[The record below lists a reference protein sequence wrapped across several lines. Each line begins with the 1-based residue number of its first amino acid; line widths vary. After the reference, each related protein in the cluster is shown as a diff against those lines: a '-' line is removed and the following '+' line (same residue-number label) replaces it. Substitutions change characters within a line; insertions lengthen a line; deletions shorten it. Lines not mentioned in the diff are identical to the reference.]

1 MIHKGAF
8 QSREGLVGKA
18 IYFIVFVTVVAG
30 LWPHLNRS
38 AFYDE
43 AWVLEAAIEPE
54 VTQGWAI
61 LLHNSSPA
69 PAGYVT
75 FMHYFS
81 TLVPL
86 EVTAFR
92 VASAM
97 AGGCVVLLALRL
109 ASGWT
114 RHLVPTLAVVAV
126 LLLMPMF
133 QRYATEVKQYVFE
146 AAITLGLLLTMRD
159 WVAGPPASRIRA
171 GWIWFLLALL
181 AILCT
186 FAAWFSVAG
195 TGLVAGLVLIK
206 NREYLQLRRAFT
218 FAFALALIAV
228 VIHTQFNRHIAGSAT
243 IEGFWHQYYLPLD
256 LNWPSHAFRSL
267 AGLIENCWFRYERV
281 SGSIV
286 LLLAIVGLITWI
298 RHDPVTGFGVL
309 GVLIIPLAAATF
321 KLWPLNLRVN
331 LHMLVLLHL
340 AAVFAPIQFIGWLM
354 CRYGTRNRR
363 ENSRLILRWLG
374 LVPALLLLGVVW
386 RESGSADYEIAS
398 VDKLLDRTAALA
410 TDDDVVVLMPA
421 ARVNQSMVPRSIAG
435 LIRESGWVTVG
446 TSRKELIPLMGL
458 STRRSV
464 LLAVSHHHGAVI
476 EGFAELAE
484 SLSSRGRL
492 TIIWQDRFVALY
504 RFTHHPSD
512 STSSWDT
519 LENGVPYHPAVGSPS
534 RNTTPF
540 FGQISDNVHRSQAG
554 LRAPHTC
561 RP

>member
-1 MIHKGAF
+1 MIHKEAIH
-8 QSREGLVGKA
+8 SREGLVGKV
-18 IYFIVFVTVVAG
+18 IYFVVFVTIAAG

-43 AWVLEAAIEPE
+43 AWVLEAAIQPE
-54 VTQGWAI
+54 VTKGWAI
-61 LLHNSSPA
+61 LLHSSSPA
-69 PAGYVT
+69 PVGYVT

-81 TLVPL
+81 TLASL

-92 VASAM
+92 VASGM
-97 AGGCVVLLALRL
+97 AGWCVVLLALQL

-146 AAITLGLLLTMRD
+146 AAITLGLLLAMRD
-159 WVAGPPASRIRA
+159 WVAGPPALRIRA
-171 GWIWFLLALL
+171 AWIWFLLALV

-206 NREYLQLRRAFT
+206 SREYLQLRRAVL
-218 FAFALALIAV
+218 FAFALAVISG

-256 LNWPSHAFRSL
+256 LSWPSHAFRSL
-267 AGLIENCWFRYERV
+267 EGLIENCWFRYEDL
-281 SGSIV
+281 SGRIV
-286 LLLAIVGLITWI
+286 LILAIVGLIAWI

-309 GVLIIPLAAATF
+309 GVLLVPLAAATF

-340 AAVFAPIQFIGWLM
+340 AAVFAPVQLIGWFM
-354 CRYGTRNRR
+354 GRYGTRIKG
-363 ENSRLILRWLG
+363 EKCRLMLRWSA

-386 RESGSADYEIAS
+386 RESGSADYEVAS
-398 VDKLLDRTAALA
+398 VDKLLDRTAAVA
-410 TDDDVVVLMPA
+410 TNDDIVVLMPA
-421 ARVNQSMVPRSIAG
+421 ARINQSLAPRSIAG

-446 TSRKELIPLMGL
+446 TSKKELIPLMGL

-464 LLAVSHHHGAVI
+464 LLVVSHHHGAVV
-476 EGFAELAE
+476 EGFAELAD

-504 RFTHHPSD
+504 RFTHHPSVAATSLD
-512 STSSWDT
+512 SHQS
-519 LENGVPYHPAVGSPS
+519 GVSYHLPVRPPS
-534 RNTTPF
+534 
-540 FGQISDNVHRSQAG
+540 
-554 LRAPHTC
+554 
-561 RP
+561 